1 MPCRPSRA
9 PQPRRTGRA
18 AWFRQAE
25 CGLITAPICLTR
37 AANARSHL
45 IGYRAKYS
53 TNRMIRGIQVWA
65 YMAGEGGQ
73 CTPALARHVRNI
85 ENNPMQSSVAGRDAV
100 TFPAPL
106 RCLRRETGKEKVVE
120 VQADEGNDV
129 RRSAALG
136 ASADRHRRP
145 GNGEPEA
152 SDGGRQN
159 PSRSSRSTGTLPL
172 ICWRGCP
179 ARQMTR
185 CPRRP
190 AADLARRR

>member
-129 RRSAALG
+129 TAARET
-136 ASADRHRRP
+136 ATQRQAT
-145 GNGEPEA
+145 A
-152 SDGGRQN
+152 GGRQN
-159 PSRSSRSTGTLPL
+159 PNRSSRSTGTLPL